1 MVSLSHIPEPTTAQR
16 PEPEPMPAAVVPL
29 GAGTGPRSMD
39 RRPMGQSQGDV
50 PPQQI
55 DCLWFL
61 LLLML
66 AGGLLRGVLTL
77 LGPVLAGFADG
88 PAHPLTDRARA
99 ISTGQAA
106 DPFALFDLV
115 AGSALWVGLP
125 GTVLVVCFGLL
136 TLAAVP
142 ASFVVGH
149 ALTGRSAPGL
159 LAAAVVAV
167 HPAVLTA
174 SISLTHASLALAL
187 VMIGLA
193 LVCRAAERGTRFA
206 IGGGLLLA
214 LAGLTA
220 PLCWLVGLLA
230 APLAARQA
238 AHHGFAKAA
247 LHGGVVLILALT
259 PVVGYRA
266 AMTGSQT
273 GSQTD
278 AEPASLPASLFVEF
292 AQPDAPAAVYTPA
305 SRWLVNLADP
315 SLAELGEALTLPL
328 GEAGQL
334 TLSASAKPTGARRD
348 PIADALADAWLLMNT
363 ALACLAVLSAGVM
376 LMRRRWTEALLL
388 ATPIAAL
395 AFCTMPAGE
404 SLRLPL
410 IGLVG
415 VLSLGLLAS
424 RPVQVLDDAVLA
436 EKAAKRAARL
446 AAKEEKARAREER
459 RSRKQLDTLYAFD
472 QGDTRDTRKQQRTA
486 SSDRPAP
493 AAAPVGILSER
504 VADDPPIPAR
514 PI

>member
-1 MVSLSHIPEPTTAQR
+1 MPSLSNIPEPTTAHR
-16 PEPEPMPAAVVPL
+16 PEPAQEPPAVVPL
-29 GAGTGPRSMD
+29 GTSADRRSID
-39 RRPMGQSQGDV
+39 RRPMAEAQDDAPEHQADSLV
-50 PPQQI
+50 
-55 DCLWFL
+55 FL
-61 LLLML
+61 LLLL
-66 AGGLLRGVLTL
+66 IAGGLLRAVLGL
-77 LGPVLAGFADG
+77 LGPIQAGFGTDALQQ
-88 PAHPLTDRARA
+88 LTDRARDIA
-99 ISTGQAA
+99 AGQAA
-106 DPFALFDLV
+106 DPFPLFDLV
-115 AGSALWVGLP
+115 AGSALMVGLP
-125 GTVLVVCFGLL
+125 GAVVVLFFGLL

-142 ASFVVGH
+142 AAFVVGRT
-149 ALTGRSAPGL
+149 LTGRRAPGI
-159 LAAAVVAV
+159 LAAGLVAV

-174 SISLTHASLALAL
+174 SISLTATSLALAL

-193 LVCRAAERGTRFA
+193 LVCHAAERGTRYTV
-206 IGGGLLLA
+206 GGGLLLA
-214 LAGLTA
+214 LAGLAA

-247 LHGGVVLILALT
+247 LHGGVVLVLALT

-266 AMTGSQT
+266 AMTGSET
-273 GSQTD
+273 GT
-278 AEPASLPASLFVEF
+278 EPASLPATLFVEF
-292 AQPDAPAAVYTPA
+292 AQPDAPDAAYTPA
-305 SRWLVNLADP
+305 SRWLVNVADP
-315 SLAELGEALTLPL
+315 SLAELGEALMLPL
-328 GEAGQL
+328 GDAGQL
-334 TLSASAKPTGARRD
+334 TLSGAANPNDARRD

-376 LMRRRWTEALLL
+376 VMRRRFVEALLL

-424 RPVQVLDDAVLA
+424 RPVQVLDEAALA
-436 EKAAKRAARL
+436 ERQAKRAARL

-472 QGDTRDTRKQQRTA
+472 QGGTRDARRQQRTG
-486 SSDRPAP
+486 STDPTAP
-493 AAAPVGILSER
+493 AAAPAGILSQR
-504 VADDPPIPAR
+504 IADDPPIPAR